1 MSHFKSLSEA
11 QSFYKDDRFAT
22 ENGVV
27 ITELG
32 EDFAVCELKI
42 TDSHRNAVGG
52 VMGGAIFTLADLAFS
67 AAANNLHFPTVALQ
81 SSANFLSGAKGDTL
95 TAQANCVKN
104 GGSTS
109 VFNVDVKD
117 NTGRDVAQIVF
128 TGYKLRKE

>member
-1 MSHFKSLSEA
+1 MRFKSLSEA

-42 TDSHRNAVGG
+42 TGSHRNAVGG

-95 TAQANCVKN
+95 TAKAHCVKN
-104 GGSTS
+104 GGATS
-109 VFNVDVKD
+109 VFNVTVTD
-117 NTGRDVAQIVF
+117 NAGRAIAQIVF
-128 TGYKLRKE
+128 TGYKLRKD